1 MAGGVDQE
9 NRPRPGIYVGKKADY
24 SCPGDHVTWEIVL
37 MVDGACSIECR
48 SELSPSK
55 GGTQAWHVEGTWEWV
70 EDDDEVVVTVTKE
83 DPLGGPRRD
92 RDLELSVSD
101 DQTTLTFKG
110 AACSWTAPPP
120 DPWMEEM
127 ATLSL
132 KDLKARAVAFGLDPT
147 GCVEREEFLNLLQR
161 GKASGALKEVAS
173 PKAASPSPPDASPA
187 SSSSARK
194 EPEKSEKTSVASPSP
209 AAGASPVASAGYAG
223 SDAPTP
229 VADAETQE
237 IPEGCFSLEQLTDKR
252 VWEKLDVVSTE
263 RETYLPEPIFQKLFG
278 MPKADFAK
286 LPKWKK
292 ELQFLIGIIALL
304 CPPAGAESCAAST
317 SGPMML
323 QARRSQLN
331 KSKSTEAV
339 MATMG
344 LWTKDVSALR
354 GGSCEY
360 AAVSQGGLQSP
371 AATSKYLESRAVCI
385 ANPEIYGNGAAC
397 GSCWKAHREGQGSMV
412 VQIIGSHGGSDLGC
426 FFDAFRTISGAD
438 SGTFEVSLEPVQC
451 EVADAGPV
459 ATILDGNNA
468 WYTRA
473 IFSNLPY
480 AVVKA
485 SILVDGKATEMQ
497 RVSGAT
503 WQATMLRFVVQ
514 GNGILRRLLQF
525 LACRDGKF
533 LHRLKLP
540 NSQPN
545 TGTDYDEPDLCS
557 SHSDNPEGHHPS
569 SDRNHAAILSLR
581 GPW

>member
-1 MAGGVDQE
+1 MTISWGIKSPSSRLGMAGGVDQE

-292 ELQFLIGIIALL
+292 ENA
-304 CPPAGAESCAAST
+304 
-317 SGPMML
+317 
-323 QARRSQLN
+323 
-331 KSKSTEAV
+331 KKKH
-339 MATMG
+339 G
-344 LWTKDVSALR
+344 L
-354 GGSCEY
+354 
-360 AAVSQGGLQSP
+360 
-371 AATSKYLESRAVCI
+371 
-385 ANPEIYGNGAAC
+385 
-397 GSCWKAHREGQGSMV
+397 
-412 VQIIGSHGGSDLGC
+412 
-426 FFDAFRTISGAD
+426 F
-438 SGTFEVSLEPVQC
+438 
-451 EVADAGPV
+451 
-459 ATILDGNNA
+459 
-468 WYTRA
+468 
-473 IFSNLPY
+473 
-480 AVVKA
+480 
-485 SILVDGKATEMQ
+485 
-497 RVSGAT
+497 
-503 WQATMLRFVVQ
+503 
-514 GNGILRRLLQF
+514 
-525 LACRDGKF
+525 
-533 LHRLKLP
+533 
-540 NSQPN
+540 
-545 TGTDYDEPDLCS
+545 
-557 SHSDNPEGHHPS
+557 
-569 SDRNHAAILSLR
+569 
-581 GPW
+581 